1 MRVCLFREGELEN
14 TIVSVQDFGIGID
27 KKHHER
33 IFERFYQVTDP
44 EEKRIRGW
52 VSESISPARS
62 SRDIRAAYRRK
73 AATGTDD
80 FLAKPFNID
89 TLLAK
94 IAHHLLWLYYG
105 STQEEQK

>member
-1 MRVCLFREGELEN
+1 M
-14 TIVSVQDFGIGID
+14 QIGWS
-27 KKHHER
+27 
-33 IFERFYQVTDP
+33 RFSDP

-52 VSESISPARS
+52 VSDSISPARS

-94 IAHHLLWLYYG
+94 IAHHPVMDLLWINPKKSRNKS
-105 STQEEQK
+105 STYIDY